1 MKEPKLT
8 NHQELKNSGWKF
20 LKDTKPPQEVFC
32 EWVFAGDTYTEQ
44 GSGMY
49 RTYVDTGLFGSND
62 LSISGFCDYK
72 GVFVSDP
79 TRTYWKQVEQ

>member
-8 NHQELKNSGWKF
+8 NHQELKNSGWKC

-49 RTYVDTGLFGSND
+49 CAGVNA
-62 LSISGFCDYK
+62 SGFWDYR
-72 GVFVSDP
+72 GIFVSDP